1 MTFSLLATIGAAGLI
16 AVVVLPGC
24 GNARDD
30 AATSDTQGASS
41 PAAAST
47 PATAATPSP
56 GAPSGT
62 TAAAPV
68 ELDLSALE
76 SRFDARVGVVAVD
89 TGTGQTLTWRPDE
102 RFAFA
107 STIKAPLAA
116 AVLDRTTEAELDT
129 RVTYT
134 QADLVPYS
142 PVTEQRVD
150 SGMTLRELGDAAV
163 RHSDNTAANLLLAE
177 VGGPAGLE
185 AALTEYGDDVTSV
198 DRIEPDLNTAVPGD
212 PRDTSTP
219 AAMAATL
226 RTVAVDDALEPDDR
240 AQLLAWLRGNM
251 TGDDVIRAGT
261 PGGWEVGDKT
271 GSGGFGTRNDIAV
284 LWPPGGAA
292 PVVLAVMSSRE
303 AEDAEPDD
311 ELLAEATR
319 QALAAL
325 D

>member
-1 MTFSLLATIGAAGLI
+1 MTPSRLATLGAAGLI
-16 AVVVLPGC
+16 AVLVLPGC
-24 GNARDD
+24 TNARDD
-30 AATSDTQGASS
+30 DTPQGNQRAAGPTSASI
-41 PAAAST
+41 

-56 GAPSGT
+56 GAPSST
-62 TAAAPV
+62 RAAAPV
-68 ELDLSALE
+68 ALDLGVLE

-89 TGTGQTLTWRPDE
+89 TGTGRTLTWRGDE

-116 AVLDRTTEAELDT
+116 VVLDRTSDAELDT

-142 PVTEQRVD
+142 PVTEHRVD
-150 SGMTLRELGDAAV
+150 SGMSLRELGAAAV
-163 RHSDNTAANLLLAE
+163 RYSDNTAANLLLAE
-177 VGGPAGLE
+177 VGGPPGLE
-185 AALTEYGDDVTSV
+185 AALAEYGDNVTRV

-226 RTVAVDDALEPDDR
+226 RAVAVDDALEPDDR
-240 AQLLAWLRGNM
+240 AQLLVWLRGNT
-251 TGDDVIRAGT
+251 TGNDVIRAGT
-261 PGGWEVGDKT
+261 PAGWEVGDKT

-319 QALAAL
+319 QTLAAL